1 MGNTIVEHY
10 LKDIRDPTLCLNKRF
25 IICIRPSSMFEEC
38 KIIEFSPS
46 GRHVKLEYPNNYAP
60 WKNIEDIYLV
70 EELAKQS
77 SRKVNHGEL
86 APLER
91 LP

>member
-1 MGNTIVEHY
+1 MGNTIIEHY
-10 LKDIRDPTLCLNKRF
+10 LKDIKEPTLCLNKRF

-46 GRHVKLEYPNNYAP
+46 GKHVKLEYPNNYTP

-70 EELAKQS
+70 EELYAN
-77 SRKVNHGEL
+77 RKVKTPQSP
-86 APLER
+86 PLDQ
-91 LP
+91 PIQ